1 MKGVTMN
8 TTVHELKTLY
18 VKLGGNL
25 ADVENIQ
32 TDAEMIDKI
41 EDIVNGTPD
50 VLVLP
55 EASTTTLFDKVGSD
69 YQTDVNVVGNVIIG
83 NLKYLSAGDVVTAWG
98 AGNFVALKF
107 VIINP
112 DITYSDIKVGLNP
125 SEGSGLVTLDADLNG
140 VFKVT
145 DKDEQVFRVV
155 VTKNGEEFTKDY
167 VLSGLTL
174 ATA

>member
-1 MKGVTMN
+1 MN
-8 TTVHELKTLY
+8 TTTVKELKTLY

-25 ADVENIQ
+25 SDVVNVQ

-41 EDIVNGTPD
+41 EDIVTGVPQ

-55 EASTTTLFDKVGSD
+55 EDATTTLFDKLGSD
-69 YQTDVNVVGNVIIG
+69 YQTDVSVINNVIIG
-83 NLKYLSAGDVVTAWG
+83 SLKYLSAGDVVDAWG
-98 AGNFVALKF
+98 AGNFIALKF
-107 VIINP
+107 VIIDP

-145 DKDEQVFRVV
+145 DKDAQTLRVEV
-155 VTKNGEEFTKDY
+155 AKDGVTRTDDY
-167 VLSGLTL
+167 VLSGLTV
-174 ATA
+174 ATE